1 MLKEIPGGVCA
12 AKGFRASGVR
22 CGVKS
27 KIAEGDG
34 NQPVVSSM
42 KDYLTG
48 KKDLA
53 MILSDCECSA
63 AAVYTMNR
71 VKAAPIYVT
80 MGNLEDGVCRG
91 VVANSGNANAC
102 APMSHENAERMCAL
116 AAQAT
121 GLKATD
127 FVVAS
132 TGVIGQELNIAA
144 IERGM
149 PALVENLSADGSDAA
164 ANAVMTTD
172 TVKKETAVSL
182 TIGGRPVTIG
192 AIAKG
197 SGMIHPNMGTMLCF
211 ITTDCAITHELLQD
225 ALHEIVPRTFNRVTV
240 DGDTSTNDMCVVLA
254 NGMAGNP
261 QIEWRDDDYALFCKA
276 LHQVCE
282 TMARSIAADGEGA
295 SRLITCTVHNARG
308 EDSAERLAKAVVG
321 SSLVK
326 AAMYG
331 ADANWGRVI
340 CAMGYSKAPFRP
352 EYVDIKF
359 SSIFGEVAVCEKG
372 AGLDFDEELAKK
384 ILSQDEVVI
393 DVSLNEGSYAATC
406 WGCDLT
412 YDYVKINGDY
422 RT

>member
-1 MLKEIPGGVCA
+1 MLNRVSGGVCA
-12 AKGFRASGVR
+12 AKGFRAAGVR

-27 KIAEGDG
+27 GMSLGDG
-34 NQPVVSSM
+34 NQPIVPSM
-42 KDYLTG
+42 KDYLSG
-48 KKDLA
+48 KFDLA
-53 MILSDCECSA
+53 MILSECECSA

-91 VVANSGNANAC
+91 IVANSGNANAC
-102 APMSHENAERMCAL
+102 APNGHENAERMCA
-116 AAQAT
+116 AAAKAT
-121 GLKATD
+121 GLKPTD

-132 TGVIGQELNIAA
+132 TGVIGQELNIGA
-144 IERGM
+144 IEKGM
-149 PALVENLSADGSDAA
+149 APLVEQLSKDGSDAA

-172 TVKKETAVSL
+172 TKKKEIAVTL
-182 TIGGRPVTIG
+182 TVGGKTVTIGG
-192 AIAKG
+192 IAKG

-211 ITTDCAITHELLQD
+211 ITTDCAISRDLLQD

-254 NGMAGNP
+254 NGRAGNP
-261 QIEWRDDDYALFCKA
+261 LIEWKDDGYTLFCQA
-276 LHQVCE
+276 LYQVCE
-282 TMARSIAADGEGA
+282 HLARSIAADGEGA
-295 SRLITCTVHNARG
+295 SRLITCTVRDARS

-326 AAMYG
+326 AALYG
-331 ADANWGRVI
+331 AVANWGRVI

-359 SSIFGEVAVCEKG
+359 ASALGEIKVCEKG
-372 AGLDFDEELAKK
+372 VGLPFDEDFAKRV
-384 ILSQDEVVI
+384 LTQDAVTI
-393 DVSLNEGSYAATC
+393 DVSVHEGDESATC

-422 RT
+422 RS